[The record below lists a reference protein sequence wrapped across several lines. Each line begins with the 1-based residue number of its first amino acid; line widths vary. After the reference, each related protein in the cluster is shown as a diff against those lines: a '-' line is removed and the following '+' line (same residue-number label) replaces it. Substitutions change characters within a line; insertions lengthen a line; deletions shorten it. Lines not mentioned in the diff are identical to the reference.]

1 MVQFYHNSWCY
12 SFSHSQAG
20 YRVDIIDHWSIFDH
34 WSIIDLNGWYSWIF
48 GRYCIKMVDI
58 SPKYLKMVID
68 FPYYLKYD
76 KSQDFKVYSAIK
88 WSHMKISTSTLY
100 LLGSRIQSC
109 PNKHAYFCRKMC
121 KYMRAFQGTFVVEIW
136 SIKCCVVDIWSI
148 FRIYFWWSIFN
159 KTPVASLH
167 SFMASSDQS
176 ARLYRRLWKI
186 ARVKPVF
193 LWFCPSICDFGQW

>member
-1 MVQFYHNSWCY
+1 MVPFYHNSWCY

-34 WSIIDLNGWYSWIF
+34 WSIIDLNGRYSWIF

-109 PNKHAYFCRKMC
+109 PNKHAVTKMVQHTQLLTNREMLQDIVAGKLQIS
-121 KYMRAFQGTFVVEIW
+121 KYSMLIVRT
-136 SIKCCVVDIWSI
+136 
-148 FRIYFWWSIFN
+148 
-159 KTPVASLH
+159 
-167 SFMASSDQS
+167 
-176 ARLYRRLWKI
+176 
-186 ARVKPVF
+186 
-193 LWFCPSICDFGQW
+193 QW

>member
-34 WSIIDLNGWYSWIF
+34 WSIIDLNGRYSWIF

-58 SPKYLKMVID
+58 SPKYLRMVID

-109 PNKHAYFCRKMC
+109 PNKHAYFCRKTC
-121 KYMRAFQGTFVVEIW
+121 KYMRQRLQWGQN
-136 SIKCCVVDIWSI
+136 
-148 FRIYFWWSIFN
+148 FWVYSEFLSFLGFN
-159 KTPVASLH
+159 GRNWQK
-167 SFMASSDQS
+167 F
-176 ARLYRRLWKI
+176 W
-186 ARVKPVF
+186 VF
-193 LWFCPSICDFGQW
+193 LNCIIIWEK